1 MDGILIYLKNGIMIK
16 RKTPIKRTPLKR
28 SAKKPSKSTK
38 QPKAKLK
45 PLSKVMKETQ
55 QVFNKYIRTRDEGMV
70 CISCGSDKANQ
81 AGHWISVKQSSALRY
96 HEWNVNL
103 QCAGCNLYL
112 HGNQVMYRVG
122 LVQKIGEKAVAEL
135 ESMYINQRIKKW
147 TREELENIINKYK

>member
-1 MDGILIYLKNGIMIK
+1 MIK
-16 RKTPIKRTPLKR
+16 RKTPIKRKPIKKGTKKKSSLLDKKR
-28 SAKKPSKSTK
+28 D
-38 QPKAKLK
+38 KLK
-45 PLSKVMKETQ
+45 SIPKLTKDAQ
-55 QVFNKYIRTRDEGMV
+55 QVFNKYIRTRDHGMN

-96 HEWNVNL
+96 NEWNVNL

-135 ESMYINQRIKKW
+135 ESMYINNRIKKW
-147 TREELENIINKYK
+147 TREELEDIINKYK

>member
-1 MDGILIYLKNGIMIK
+1 MK
-16 RKTPIKRTPLKR
+16 RKPPKE
-28 SAKKPSKSTK
+28 KKKVEK
-38 QPKAKLK
+38 VKLK
-45 PLSKVMKETQ
+45 PIPKLTRDTQ

-81 AGHWISVKQSSALRY
+81 AGHWISVKQSSALRF

-122 LVQKIGEKAVAEL
+122 LVKKIGEKAVCEL
-135 ESMYINQRIKKW
+135 ESLYIGNRIKKW
-147 TREELENIINKYK
+147 GRAELEDIINKYK

>member
-1 MDGILIYLKNGIMIK
+1 MIK
-16 RKTPIKRTPLKR
+16 RKTPIKRKPIKKGTKKKSSLLDKKR
-28 SAKKPSKSTK
+28 D
-38 QPKAKLK
+38 KLK
-45 PLSKVMKETQ
+45 SIPKLTKEAQ
-55 QVFNKYIRTRDEGMV
+55 QVFNKYIRTRDHGMN

-147 TREELENIINKYK
+147 TREELEDIINKYK

>member
-1 MDGILIYLKNGIMIK
+1 MKDAQQIFNRYV
-16 RKTPIKRTPLKR
+16 RK
-28 SAKKPSKSTK
+28 
-38 QPKAKLK
+38 
-45 PLSKVMKETQ
+45 
-55 QVFNKYIRTRDEGMV
+55 RDEGLK

-122 LVQKIGEKAVAEL
+122 LVKKIGERAVAEL
-135 ESMYINQRIKKW
+135 ESIFMNQRLKKW
-147 TREELENIINKYK
+147 SREELEEIMNKYK

>member
-1 MDGILIYLKNGIMIK
+1 MEKMIK
-16 RKTPIKRTPLKR
+16 RKTPIKRKPTKKKT
-28 SAKKPSKSTK
+28 AKKQSTK
-38 QPKAKLK
+38 KLK
-45 PLSKVMKETQ
+45 PIPKLLKEAQ
-55 QVFNKYIRTRDEGMV
+55 QVFNKYIRTRDEGLV

-81 AGHWISVKQSSALRY
+81 AGHWISVKQSGALRY

-147 TREELENIINKYK
+147 DRSELEDIINKYK

>member
-1 MDGILIYLKNGIMIK
+1 MIRRKVPMK
-16 RKTPIKRTPLKR
+16 RKPP
-28 SAKKPSKSTK
+28 KPSKEK
-38 QPKAKLK
+38 KADKKVKLK
-45 PLSKVMKETQ
+45 PIPKLTRDAQ

-81 AGHWISVKQSSALRY
+81 AGHWVSVKQSSALRF

-122 LVQKIGEKAVAEL
+122 LVKKIGEKAVCEL
-135 ESMYINQRIKKW
+135 ESLYIGNRIRKW
-147 TREELENIINKYK
+147 GRSELEDIINKYK